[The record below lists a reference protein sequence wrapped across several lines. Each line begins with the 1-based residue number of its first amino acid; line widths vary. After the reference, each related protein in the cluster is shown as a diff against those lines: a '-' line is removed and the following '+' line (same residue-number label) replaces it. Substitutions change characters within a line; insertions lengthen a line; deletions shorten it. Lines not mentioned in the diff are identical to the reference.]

1 MGSSIIRYSLTLPD
15 PRKRLSELNKAFVAG
30 DTFTTTYLC
39 IRIYSSHILLCV
51 GKDYSLVHAAPIV
64 SVFILDYDGI
74 PIPGPYEIEARVVA
88 APNLRNP
95 HYAVVCTSEQVKIV
109 SLPGMKQKRKE
120 KIHDRFQEKICK
132 AWVIRV
138 KVPAAP
144 VGAARDWNPAL
155 AVLTEAGTFLAYSLP
170 DLKMCFQ
177 EDSLV
182 SSLDQKSVLMNKL
195 IIIKHDI

>member
-1 MGSSIIRYSLTLPD
+1 M
-15 PRKRLSELNKAFVAG
+15 
-30 DTFTTTYLC
+30 
-39 IRIYSSHILLCV
+39 
-51 GKDYSLVHAAPIV
+51 
-64 SVFILDYDGI
+64 DYDGI

-120 KIHDRFQEKICK
+120 KTYDRFQEKIYK

-155 AVLTEAGTFLAYSLP
+155 AILTEAGTFLSYSLP

-177 EDSLV
+177 EDALV
-182 SSLDQKSVLMNKL
+182 SSLDQKSVLMNRL
-195 IIIKHDI
+195 IIIIMILTYLGLCNH